1 MNLEREWRKIKHIRL
16 TPKDCMDSEE
26 FNPIREILREL
37 PLFRHLDE
45 AALSELDR
53 ELHWFALPGG
63 ASLFEEGDP
72 SDALYVL
79 KSGSVGAFRNDE
91 NGNAQLVGVVAAGET
106 VGEVGMIV
114 DMPRNAAI
122 RALRDSELL
131 RLSRSDFEKL
141 VNHHPESM
149 LAMARLA
156 VRRLSTRE
164 EDGAMTSPRT
174 FAVLRQNP
182 GVDVQSFASEL
193 VCMLG
198 AFGACAMIDKEK
210 GCNRLSSWFNEI
222 EAKTRFVIY
231 VADADDEWQ
240 AQCVRQADCLLLLAN
255 AAEEAGDWPASAC
268 ADASTALSRPRH
280 LVLLHPGTLIDGAAR
295 RWLAKTPLIRHHHVR
310 DAHDVRRVAR
320 LLTGRSLSL
329 VLSGGGARGFAQIG
343 IVRAL
348 REAGLEIDCVGG
360 TSIGAIIGAGVALE
374 WTDQELF
381 DNYKQSFVANRP
393 LGDYT
398 LPLVALTRGKRVA
411 RLLREQFGSRDITD
425 LPLPYFCCSSN
436 LSSGQLE
443 THREGPLWLWL
454 RASCAIPGV
463 LPPVCHRGEVYV
475 DGAVINNL
483 PTDVMHA
490 LQPGAMA
497 AVDIGA
503 DDALRTSI
511 EEYETPPWWKLLF
524 DFTRHNRPGIFDILI
539 RSGMVN
545 AELASA
551 ERRHLV
557 NLLLEPPVSDIGLLD
572 WKSYDRAVD
581 AGYQYALRVIG
592 SQRDSLH
599 EQTPLRV

>member
-1 MNLEREWRKIKHIRL
+1 
-16 TPKDCMDSEE
+16 MDSVESSQT
-26 FNPIREILREL
+26 RDILRAL
-37 PLFRHLDE
+37 PLFRHLDD
-45 AALSELDR
+45 AALNELDE
-53 ELHWFALPGG
+53 ELQWFALPGG
-63 ASLFEEGDP
+63 ASLFELGDP

-91 NGNAQLVGVVAAGET
+91 NGHAQLVGVVAAGET

-114 DMPRNAAI
+114 DMPRSAAV

-141 VNHHPESM
+141 VNHHPKSM

-156 VRRLSTRE
+156 VRRLSARD
-164 EDGAMTSPRT
+164 EDGAMSSPRT

-182 GVDVQSFASEL
+182 GVDVHRFAEEL
-193 VCMLG
+193 VRMLG
-198 AFGACAMIDKEK
+198 AFGACVMIDKET
-210 GCNRLSSWFNEI
+210 GSGHLSSWFSEI
-222 EAKTRFVIY
+222 EVKTRFVIY
-231 VADADDEWQ
+231 VADADDDWQ
-240 AQCVRQADCLLLLAN
+240 ALCVRQADCLLLLAN
-255 AAEEAGDWPASAC
+255 AAEEPGEWPPSAC

-280 LVLLHPGTLIDGAAR
+280 LILLHPGNLIDGAAR
-295 RWLAKTPLIRHHHVR
+295 RWLTKTPMIRHHHVR
-310 DAHDVRRVAR
+310 DAHDVRRIAR

-343 IVRAL
+343 IIRAL

-374 WTDQELF
+374 WSDQEMF
-381 DNYKQSFVANRP
+381 DNYKKSFVTSRP

-411 RLLREQFGSRDITD
+411 RLLRDQFGPRDITD
-425 LPLPYFCCSSN
+425 LPLPFFCCSSN
-436 LSSGQLE
+436 LSTGQLD

-463 LPPVCHRGEVYV
+463 LPPVCHHGEIYV

-483 PTDVMHA
+483 PTDVMNA
-490 LQPGAMA
+490 FQPGAMA

-503 DDALRTSI
+503 DDALRTCI
-511 EEYETPPWWKLLF
+511 EEFATPPWWKLVF
-524 DFTRHNRPGIFDILI
+524 DFSRGKRPGIFDILI

-557 NLLLEPPVSDIGLLD
+557 SLLLEPPVSDIGLLD
-572 WKSYDRAVD
+572 WKAYEHAVD
-581 AGYQYALRVIG
+581 AGYQYGLRVIG
-592 SQRDSLH
+592 GQRDRLH

>member
-1 MNLEREWRKIKHIRL
+1 MNLEDARQTR
-16 TPKDCMDSEE
+16 D
-26 FNPIREILREL
+26 ILRAL
-37 PLFRHLDE
+37 PLFRHLDD
-45 AALSELDR
+45 AALAELGA
-53 ELHWFALPGG
+53 ELQWFALPGG
-63 ASLFEEGDP
+63 SSLFEQGDA

-91 NGNAQLVGVVAAGET
+91 HGKAQLVGVVAAGET

-114 DMPRNAAI
+114 DMPRNASI

-131 RLSRSDFEKL
+131 RLSRHDFEKL
-141 VNHHPESM
+141 VNHHPRSM

-156 VRRLSTRE
+156 VRRLSSRDE
-164 EDGAMTSPRT
+164 NASMSAPRT
-174 FAVLRQNP
+174 FAVLRQHA
-182 GVDVQSFASEL
+182 GVDVHGFAEELVRMLDAFAS
-193 VCMLG
+193 
-198 AFGACAMIDKEK
+198 CAMIDRQQ
-210 GCNRLSSWFNEI
+210 GQGRLSSWFNEL
-222 EAKTRFVIY
+222 EARTRFVVY
-231 VADADDEWQ
+231 VADADDDWQ
-240 AQCVRQADCLLLLAN
+240 ALCVRQADCLLLVAN
-255 AAEEAGDWPASAC
+255 ADEEPGEWPAGAC
-268 ADASTALSRPRH
+268 ADVSLALSRPRH
-280 LVLLHPGTLIDGAAR
+280 LILLHPHQLITGAAL
-295 RWLAKTPLIRHHHVR
+295 RWLHKTPGIRHHHVR

-329 VLSGGGARGFAQIG
+329 VLSGGGARGFTQIG

-374 WTDQELF
+374 WSDQEMF
-381 DNYKQSFVANRP
+381 DNYRYSFVSARP

-398 LPLVALTRGKRVA
+398 LPLVALTRGKRVS
-411 RLLREQFGSRDITD
+411 RLLREQFGARDITD

-443 THREGPLWLWL
+443 THRQGALWFWL

-463 LPPVCHRGEVYV
+463 LPPVCHHGEVYV

-503 DDALRTSI
+503 DDSLRTRI
-511 EEYETPPWWKLLF
+511 EEYATPPFWKLVF
-524 DFTRHNRPGIFDILI
+524 DFRRGLRPGIFDILI

-551 ERRHLV
+551 ERRKLV
-557 NLLLEPPVSDIGLLD
+557 SLLLEPPVRDIGLLD
-572 WKSYDRAVD
+572 WKAYERAVES
-581 AGYQYALRVIG
+581 GYQYAVRVIG
-592 SQRDSLH
+592 AQRDSLH
-599 EQTPLRV
+599 EQLPLRV